1 MSIDFFTEDNN
12 FALGNTESILSNPS
26 SKQFSVLGE
35 FLPAD
40 GLSQPNNAAFSE
52 IISSSRLI
60 DIQSSHD
67 LNSDSEM
74 KTGLISRA
82 AAASLVFIDPTVS
95 DYQHLAANVLEG
107 TEIFTLDPLRDGVEQ
122 ISEILTEYGDISSLH
137 IVSHGSPGNLHL
149 GTAELNFKTIENY
162 GTALQKWG
170 NALTDT
176 ADILIYGCDVAAD
189 ENGRTF
195 VQQLSTLSGADI
207 TASSDRTGSAALGGN
222 WDFEFTTGAIETDL
236 AFKPKLMETYDAVF
250 QKPIRIEAE
259 DMALSGYGVESASVA
274 SNRNSISLKYRG
286 NTGTAST
293 AFAGSAGTYNVVVGC
308 YDEND
313 GVAQLSVK
321 ADGKQIDF
329 WNLDRDLGSD
339 YISTGNLVKRTIAN
353 VSLKQ
358 GSKIEIQGTRDGGEY
373 ARVDFIDFIPVSPDP
388 KPPVNNGPVR
398 AFPGAEG
405 FGANAKGGRGGDVLF
420 VDNLND
426 SGPGSLRAALEASGS
441 RTVVFRT
448 GGTIT
453 LKSGIV
459 IENPYLTI
467 AGQTAPG
474 DGIAIR
480 LANNT
485 PDTSPIII
493 ATHDVV
499 MRHLRIRSGI
509 PSVSPDATDSG
520 NNNIMIW
527 GNESHDIII
536 DHSSLSWAIDQ
547 VMGVW
552 AGGNKITVQNSIISE
567 GLNNSKHPKG
577 THSRGPIVG
586 GGSDKVTFYK
596 NLMAHNKGRNPI
608 FNIDDTDNITI
619 NAQVVNNLI
628 YNWGHMGTEIQ
639 PSEANGTIKANI
651 VGNYYK
657 PGYDSENYEITV
669 GGPGTAKMYV
679 KGNIGPHRSNNSMNE
694 WANVGYWDIKAWEK
708 TGNGYTGDPA
718 PTSYQVTTPHDMP
731 VIPTVSAFDAYND
744 VLENAGATKP
754 GRDAV
759 DKRIVNDVKNGT
771 GRIIDNPSQ
780 VGGWPTLANGTPPAD
795 TDKDGMPDAWE
806 TKNGF
811 NSNNP
816 DDRNGDTDGDGYTNL
831 EEYLNSI
838 A

>member
-1 MSIDFFTEDNN
+1 MSIEFFTEDNN

-35 FLPAD
+35 LLPVD

-60 DIQSSHD
+60 DIQSSND

-176 ADILIYGCDVAAD
+176 ADILIYGCDVAAGD
-189 ENGRTF
+189 NGRTF
-195 VQQLSTLSGADI
+195 VQQLSTLSDADI
-207 TASSDRTGSAALGGN
+207 AASSDRTGSAALGGN
-222 WDFEFTTGAIETDL
+222 WDLELTTGAIETGL
-236 AFKPKLMETYDAVF
+236 VFKSKLMETYDAVF

-259 DMALSGYGVESASVA
+259 DMALNGYGVESASVA
-274 SNRNSISLKYRG
+274 SKGKLISLIGRG

-293 AFAGSAGTYNVVVGC
+293 KFAGSAGTYNVVIGC

-313 GVAQLSVK
+313 GVSQLSVK

-329 WNLDRDLGSD
+329 WNLDRDLGND
-339 YISTGNLVKRTIAN
+339 YISTGNLVKRKIAN
-353 VSLKQ
+353 VSLKE
-358 GSKIEIQGTRDGGEY
+358 GSKIEIQGKRGGSEW
-373 ARVDFIDFIPVSPDP
+373 ARVDFIDFIPVGPDP
-388 KPPVNNGPVR
+388 KPPVNNGLVR
-398 AFPGAEG
+398 AFPEAEG

-426 SGPGSLRAALEASGS
+426 SGPGSLRAALEASGP

-453 LKSGIV
+453 LKSSIK
-459 IENPYLTI
+459 IENPYITI

-474 DGIAIR
+474 GGIAIKMDGS
-480 LANNT
+480 NT
-485 PDTSPIII
+485 DDAIII
-493 ATHDVV
+493 NTHDVIL
-499 MRHLRIRSGI
+499 RHLRVRRG
-509 PSVSPDATDSG
+509 PVPAGSPDYGDSLSIYAG
-520 NNNIMIW
+520 
-527 GNESHDIII
+527 HDIII
-536 DHSSLSWAIDQ
+536 DHASLSWGYDETFST
-547 VMGVW
+547 W
-552 AGGNKITVQNSIISE
+552 YSPYNITVQNSIISE
-567 GLNNSKHPKG
+567 GIGVSSTGGHEGRGMLIGDG
-577 THSRGPIVG
+577 TDR
-586 GGSDKVTFYK
+586 VTVYR
-596 NLMAHNKGRNPI
+596 NLFAHNFMRNPWVNNEAGTTST
-608 FNIDDTDNITI
+608 F
-619 NAQVVNNLI
+619 QVVNNVI
-628 YNWGHMGTEIQ
+628 YNWGEYGTQ
-639 PSEANGTIKANI
+639 VGKGPGLAQVNL

-657 PGYDSENYEITV
+657 PGKNTSGSLYEIQEMIYR
-669 GGPGTAKMYV
+669 GSDYSKIYV
-679 KGNIGPHRSNNSMNE
+679 KGNIGPKRSNDSMDE
-694 WANVGYWDIKAWEK
+694 WNNVGDWDYQLDTSDRSLTPFSAPALPVLSALEAYK
-708 TGNGYTGDPA
+708 T
-718 PTSYQVTTPHDMP
+718 
-731 VIPTVSAFDAYND
+731 
-744 VLENAGATKP
+744 VLQEVGATKP

-759 DKRIVNDVKNGT
+759 DERIVNDVKNGT
-771 GRIIDNPSQ
+771 GRFIFDPSE
-780 VGGWPTLANGTPPAD
+780 VGGWPNLSKGTPPTD
-795 TDKDGMPDAWE
+795 TDKDGMPDVWE
-806 TKNGF
+806 TQNGF

-831 EEYLNSI
+831 EEYLNGI

>member
-1 MSIDFFTEDNN
+1 MSIEFFTEDNN

-26 SKQFSVLGE
+26 SKPFSVLGE
-35 FLPAD
+35 LLPAD

-60 DIQSSHD
+60 DIQSSND

-74 KTGLISRA
+74 KTGLMSQA

-107 TEIFTLDPLRDGVEQ
+107 TEIVTLDPLRDGVEQ

-137 IVSHGSPGNLHL
+137 IVSHGSPGSLHL

-176 ADILIYGCDVAAD
+176 ADLLIYGCDVAAG

-195 VQQLSTLSGADI
+195 VEQLSTLSGADI
-207 TASSDRTGSAALGGN
+207 AASSDRTGSAALGGN
-222 WDFEFTTGAIETDL
+222 WDFELTTGAIETGL
-236 AFKPKLMETYDAVF
+236 VFKSKLMETYDAVF

-259 DMALSGYGVESASVA
+259 DMALNGYGVESASVA
-274 SNRNSISLKYRG
+274 SKGKLISLIGRG

-293 AFAGSAGTYNVVVGC
+293 KFAGPAGTYNVVVGC

-313 GVAQLSVK
+313 GVSQLSVK

-358 GSKIEIQGTRDGGEY
+358 GSKIEIQGKRGGSEW
-373 ARVDFIDFIPVSPDP
+373 ARVDFIDFIPVGSDL
-388 KPPVNNGPVR
+388 KSPVNNGPVR

-426 SGPGSLRAALEASGS
+426 SGPGSLRAALEASGP

-448 GGTIT
+448 GGMIT
-453 LKSGIV
+453 LKSGIA
-459 IENPYLTI
+459 ITNPYLTI

-474 DGIAIR
+474 DGITIR
-480 LANNT
+480 SDGSFEQTLLGIYTN
-485 PDTSPIII
+485 
-493 ATHDVV
+493 DVV
-499 MRHLRIRSGI
+499 IRHIRVRPGPHINNSMWQPGI
-509 PSVSPDATDSG
+509 
-520 NNNIMIW
+520 
-527 GNESHDIII
+527 DIGGSNVII
-536 DHSSLSWAIDQ
+536 DHTSMSWGEKSSIDIWY
-547 VMGVW
+547 GS
-552 AGGNKITVQNSIISE
+552 NNITVQSSIMAE
-567 GLNNSKHPKG
+567 GLDGNGHKG
-577 THSRGPIVG
+577 ALVG
-586 GGSDKVTFYK
+586 GGSTNVTFYK
-596 NLMAHNKGRNPI
+596 NLFAHNAGRNPI

-628 YNWGHMGTEIQ
+628 YNWGYMGTEIQ

-657 PGYDSENYEITV
+657 PGNDTDNYEITV
-669 GGPGTAKMYV
+669 GGLGAAKMYV
-679 KGNIGPHRSNNSMNE
+679 KGNIGPRRPNNSMDE
-694 WANVGYWDIKAWEK
+694 WANVGYFDWKDWEN

-731 VIPTVSAFDAYND
+731 TLPTVSAFDAYND

-780 VGGWPTLANGTPPAD
+780 VGGWPTLANGTPPD
-795 TDKDGMPDAWE
+795 DKDKDGMPDAWE